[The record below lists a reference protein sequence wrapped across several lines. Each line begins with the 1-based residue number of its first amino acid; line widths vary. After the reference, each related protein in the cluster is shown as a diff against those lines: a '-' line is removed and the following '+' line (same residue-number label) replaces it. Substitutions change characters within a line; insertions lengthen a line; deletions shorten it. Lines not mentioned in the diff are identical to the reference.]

1 MKQQTWLRA
10 GLALIFG
17 LGALLSAWP
26 ADPTP
31 PESPWTFDP
40 ILRLIGADLGVGYR
54 GLSLVPGN
62 QTTFWVYAGGGY
74 EGEHYYRDAAGNL
87 LSPGQIASGGGPL
100 ANADPAFN
108 RIEAAWRLG
117 MEQGFAWNPRTST
130 NLLEVFFFYR
140 GRYDINRYPAG
151 GLLSSAMNLADRDS
165 SILNS
170 LQLGL
175 GYDDMLT
182 SLHRTRGGTSAEMTA
197 EWGPPWLFNTIQGD
211 SDFVR
216 LNGTF
221 TWFVPLF
228 DAAPQERL
236 NVFSMY
242 LGEYFSADYAV
253 GLNGT
258 PVPLSVRQT
267 FGGRIQDT
275 GLGAQVRGVDKAA
288 YDTNLKAV
296 NNLEV
301 RANLLA
307 IPMPDFVAGL
317 VPFVVPGVLAYF
329 DCGVYDQVGEQG
341 ISSPSSGFVAAT
353 GAGVYVEVP
362 GFGTLLAYVEYRLDR
377 DNAEGDRLRLFVLEF
392 GMQF

>member
-1 MKQQTWLRA
+1 MKRKTWLRA
-10 GLALIFG
+10 GLALCFG

-26 ADPTP
+26 EDPTP
-31 PESPWTFDP
+31 VKSPWIFDP
-40 ILRLIGADLGVGYR
+40 ILRLLGADLGVGYR
-54 GLSLVPGN
+54 GLPLIPGN

-87 LSPGQIASGGGPL
+87 LEPGQIAPGGGL
-100 ANADPAFN
+100 ADADPTFN

-117 MEQGFAWNPRTST
+117 MAQGLAWNPRTST
-130 NLLEVFFFYR
+130 NLLEAFLFYR
-140 GRYDINRYPAG
+140 GRYDINRYGSG
-151 GLLSSAMNLADRDS
+151 GLLDSAANLADRDTS
-165 SILNS
+165 LLNT
-170 LQLGL
+170 LQIGL

-182 SLHRTRGGTSAEMTA
+182 NPHRVRGGTSAEVTA
-197 EWGPPWLFNTIQGD
+197 EWGPSWFFNSIQGE

-216 LNGTF
+216 FNGTF
-221 TWFVPLF
+221 TWFVPLY

-236 NVFSMY
+236 NIFSLY
-242 LGEYFSADYAV
+242 FGEYFSVDYVV

-258 PVPLSVRQT
+258 PVPLNIRQT
-267 FGGRIQDT
+267 FGGRNQVT

-307 IPMPDFVAGL
+307 IPMPHFVAGL
-317 VPFVVPGVLAYF
+317 VPFVVPGVVAYF
-329 DCGVYDQVGEQG
+329 DCGAYDQVGEPG
-341 ISSPSSGFVAAT
+341 ISSPASGLVAAA
-353 GAGVYVEVP
+353 GAGVYVEAP

-377 DNAEGDRLRLFVLEF
+377 DNAAGDRLRLLVLEF